1 MALNPQNLRDYNGL
15 TEEEKREWHSKGGT
29 VSAQKKRARKTFAE
43 TLRAVL
49 ASEYPVE
56 DAKKKLQSMG
66 LDGTWMDQLSQAQVD
81 KASRGDTEAFR
92 AVRDTIG
99 ENPKQA
105 VDVGLTSGP
114 VSGMDLTQLSDDQLR
129 AMIAA
134 REEADEND

>member
-1 MALNPQNLRDYNGL
+1 MNDENLRKYAEM
-15 TEEEKREWHSKGGT
+15 TESEKAEWHSIGGT
-29 VSAQKKRARKTFAE
+29 ASAKKRRQKKTFAE

-56 DAKKKLQSMG
+56 EAKKKLRDMG

-114 VSGMDLTQLSDDQLR
+114 VSGMDLSQLSDDQLR

-134 REEADEND
+134 REEAAEND

>member
-1 MALNPQNLRDYNGL
+1 MNDENLVKYTDMSPDER
-15 TEEEKREWHSKGGT
+15 TEFHSRGGKASTAKRR
-29 VSAQKKRARKTFAE
+29 QKKTFAE

-56 DAKKKLQSMG
+56 EAKRKLQDMG

-99 ENPKQA
+99 ENPRQA
-105 VDVGLTSGP
+105 VDVGLTNGP

-134 REEADEND
+134 REETDEND